1 MTTYHLEYLGFR
13 NAETTREYHL
23 LVRRA
28 DGQCYEFTLA
38 VAQEAFLAGRVRYQ
52 DAAEICFWKMQRAL
66 EAWDQ
71 APGSEPLAT
80 RQAVSETDLLEYRD
94 AHAVKPRRFSPPAP
108 PRPA

>member
-1 MTTYHLEYLGFR
+1 MTYHLEYLGFR
-13 NAETTREYHL
+13 NEETTREYHL

-28 DGQCYEFTLA
+28 DGQCYEFMLA

-66 EAWDQ
+66 EAWDSV
-71 APGSEPLAT
+71 PGSGPLAT
-80 RQAVSETDLLEYRD
+80 RQTVTEADLLEYRD
-94 AHAVKPRRFSPPAP
+94 AHAAKPRRFSPPSP